1 MEGVVRTFPVQSDLI
16 LTDTN
21 AEFVDDQF
29 ELMMLFLFL
38 SLVVVPLLGKLLTYS
53 LTFVLR

>member
-1 MEGVVRTFPVQSDLI
+1 MEGVVRTFLVQSDHF